1 MYLNKYE
8 LIVYAVLKK
17 GLLNVSEI
25 LKLIEIKKV
34 FLRLFPIVSHME

>member
-1 MYLNKYE
+1 MVISLW
-8 LIVYAVLKK
+8 VF
-17 GLLNVSEI
+17 NVSEI